1 LPALCLAPEILL
13 RGASREYAVGHCRCA
28 IRVGAAFGVL
38 LRHTR
43 AQKGRF
49 GKNRLDCCAGIRIQ
63 VIEKRH
69 EIITTGGKHMK
80 TVLIT
85 NDEEHRQALQEI
97 ERLWNAVP
105 GSKDE
110 VRLEELVNAVE
121 AYESAKFSDQPKD
134 ESR

>member
-1 LPALCLAPEILL
+1 
-13 RGASREYAVGHCRCA
+13 
-28 IRVGAAFGVL
+28 
-38 LRHTR
+38 
-43 AQKGRF
+43 
-49 GKNRLDCCAGIRIQ
+49 
-63 VIEKRH
+63 
-69 EIITTGGKHMK
+69 MK